1 MNAVKRLLMVDFV
14 LSLAALWYFA
24 VPEATTAQYGRC
36 TADAAS
42 LACQFALVNVQ
53 LFYGKSLA
61 HSACILAGAL
71 SREAKTVALVA
82 GGVCAWCFTMPAL
95 LWRYG
100 FAGQTSVAITML
112 LLFGC
117 AYAGLLGRWWLSHKQ
132 SPGGR
137 EDQQK

>member
-1 MNAVKRLLMVDFV
+1 MHAIQILLKIDFV

-24 VPEATTAQYGRC
+24 VPEATTAQYDRC
-36 TADAAS
+36 TGDAAS

-71 SREAKTVALVA
+71 AKEARTVALVA
-82 GGVCAWCFTMPAL
+82 GGVCLWCFTMPTL

-100 FAGQTSVAITML
+100 FADKTAMAIVL
-112 LLFGC
+112 LLIFGC
-117 AYAGLLGRWWLSHKQ
+117 AYAVLLGRWWWMSRRVPAA
-132 SPGGR
+132 S
-137 EDQQK
+137 